1 MLTDYALA
9 LSKTLTSGSGDHGD
23 IKLWNPDLGTVAGH
37 GSESESSS
45 TTALD
50 GGGTGTVTHSQSTR
64 PTSHGQQRSREEC
77 ADNITHSRVTSHG
90 HLSRSERAEKMASPG
105 HPSQEE
111 PSEKM
116 ADAEA
121 VTDVDATEEA
131 GWRKFVKYFTPS

>member
-50 GGGTGTVTHSQSTR
+50 GGGTGTVTHSHSAH
-64 PTSHGQQRSREEC
+64 PTSYGQQRSREER
-77 ADNITHSRVTSHG
+77 ADNSTHSRLTSHG
-90 HLSRSERAEKMASPG
+90 QLSREGRSDKMAG
-105 HPSQEE
+105 LHPPKEE
-111 PSEKM
+111 PSDKM

-121 VTDVDATEEA
+121 EIDIDIAEDT